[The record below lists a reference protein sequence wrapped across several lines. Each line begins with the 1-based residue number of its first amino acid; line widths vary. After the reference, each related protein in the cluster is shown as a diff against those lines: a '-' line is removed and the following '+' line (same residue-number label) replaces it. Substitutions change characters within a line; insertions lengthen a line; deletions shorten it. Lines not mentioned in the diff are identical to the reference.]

1 MPYIKETCIA
11 GKTIEINKYYSYQVH
26 PIGGRAPKEKPE
38 TESSKKRNLRN
49 AVKKLRR
56 ILNTNFVDGDYLV
69 RMDFQKVVPKDSE
82 EMQALTAKAIRKIKA
97 AYKRSGSDF
106 KYVYVKEIGPK
117 GSKHIHMVCNRC
129 DLEFISKNWTYG
141 YIHIDPLSSD
151 GQYSKIAEYFIKY
164 SSRTEATEGS
174 LIGKRWNASLNLKK
188 PKISKRVIKA
198 NRFKEEPIVQKGYY
212 LDKDSVTYGVSE
224 LTGYEYYGY
233 TLIKGGG

>member
-1 MPYIKETCIA
+1 M
-11 GKTIEINKYYSYQVH
+11 
-26 PIGGRAPKEKPE
+26 
-38 TESSKKRNLRN
+38 
-49 AVKKLRR
+49 
-56 ILNTNFVDGDYLV
+56 
-69 RMDFQKVVPKDSE
+69 RMDFQKVTPKDSE

-97 AYKRSGSDF
+97 AYKRSGSEF

-224 LTGYEYYGY
+224 LTGYEFYGY